1 MRMYTRMNSIQ
12 HIREKVMGLKQKP
25 FAEIAG
31 VSQATVSRWETG
43 ELEPDRDNME
53 RIRSAAIERGL
64 ELDYA
69 SFFKAPPNDDAA
81 PQAEAA
87 E

>member
-1 MRMYTRMNSIQ
+1 MRMNAVRY
-12 HIREKVMGLKQKP
+12 IRDKVFGLTQAP
-25 FAEIAG
+25 FAVIAG

-53 RIRSAAIERGL
+53 RIRSAALERGL
-64 ELDYA
+64 ELDYE
-69 SFFKAPPNDDAA
+69 SFFKVPPD
-81 PQAEAA
+81 PEQEAA